1 MCRSR
6 RRRERGAVSLS
17 LHFLLRFVSR
27 GLAPASVRLLC
38 LQTDWGGQRTLQRKW
53 TSFLKARMVCSV
65 PEYELHL
72 NVLRSVFVLQGRDA
86 HSSVFYGIFGL
97 EW

>member
-1 MCRSR
+1 MPGRPR
-6 RRRERGAVSLS
+6 FLRAV
-17 LHFLLRFVSR
+17 FQLLFKSSE
-27 GLAPASVRLLC
+27 GSVVYC
-38 LQTDWGGQRTLQRKW
+38 VQNDWGGQRTLQRKW
-53 TSFLKARMVCSV
+53 TSFLKARMVCTV

-86 HSSVFYGIFGL
+86 RSSVFYGVFGL

>member
-1 MCRSR
+1 MSSLCFCPVVLAK
-6 RRRERGAVSLS
+6 ER
-17 LHFLLRFVSR
+17 FLIIRPPLCC
-27 GLAPASVRLLC
+27 LLC
-38 LQTDWGGQRTLQRKW
+38 VQNDWGGQRTLQRKW

-72 NVLRSVFVLQGRDA
+72 NILRSVFVLRGRDA
-86 HSSVFYGIFGL
+86 QSSVLYGVFGL